1 MSALFSPLTLRGLT
15 LRNRIGVAPMC
26 QYSSIDGH
34 ANDWHLVHLGAFATG
49 GVGLVIS
56 EATAVVPEGRISPA
70 DLGIWSDAHVPML
83 RRITDFIQA
92 QGAVAGVQLA
102 HAGRKAST
110 KRPWEGSGMV
120 APADGGWEVVGPS
133 AIPFSPDYPQPRA
146 MSHADIVGVIEGFTT
161 AAHRALDAGFKVAE
175 VHAAHGYLLNQF
187 LSPLSNERTDEYGGS
202 FENRIRLT
210 CDVSAAVRAVWPE
223 AWPVFVR
230 ISATE
235 WADGGWTVA
244 DSVLLAQ
251 RLAALGVDL
260 IDTSSGGNVSHQRIE
275 VRPGYQVPFAAQ
287 LRREAGVPTAAVGLI
302 TDAAQAE
309 AIIASGDAD
318 MVLLAREMLRHPR
331 WALDAAQQLGAVG
344 DWPNQYV
351 RASNHLRRSR

>member
-1 MSALFSPLTLRGLT
+1 MSALFTPLALRALT

-26 QYSSIDGH
+26 QYSSVDGH

-83 RRITDFIQA
+83 RRITDFVHA
-92 QGAVAGVQLA
+92 QGAAAGIQLA

-110 KRPWEGSGMV
+110 KRPWDGSGMV
-120 APADGGWEVVGPS
+120 TPSEGGWQVLGPS
-133 AIPFSPDYPQPRA
+133 ALPFSPEYPQPRA
-146 MSHADIVGVIEGFTT
+146 MCGDEIAQVIEAFT
-161 AAHRALDAGFKVAE
+161 AAAQRALAAGFRVVE

-187 LSPLSNERTDEYGGS
+187 LSPLTNDRTDEYGGS

-210 CDVSAAVRAVWPE
+210 CDVSAAVRAVWPDE
-223 AWPVFVR
+223 WPVFVR

-235 WADGGWTVA
+235 WADGGWNID
-244 DSVLLAQ
+244 DSVQLAR
-251 RLAALGVDL
+251 RLAAVGVDL
-260 IDTSSGGNVSHQRIE
+260 IDTSSGGNVAHQRIE
-275 VRPGYQVPFAAQ
+275 VRPGYQVPFASQ
-287 LRREAGVPTAAVGLI
+287 IRREASIPTAAVGLI
-302 TDAAQAE
+302 TDSAQAD
-309 AIIASGDAD
+309 AIVAGGDAD
-318 MVLLAREMLRHPR
+318 LVLLAREMLRHPR
-331 WALDAAQQLGAVG
+331 WALQAARELGDAG

-351 RASNHLRRSR
+351 RASNPPRPGR

>member
-26 QYSSIDGH
+26 QYSSVDGH

-83 RRITDFIQA
+83 RRITDFIHA
-92 QGAVAGVQLA
+92 QGAVAGIQLA

-120 APADGGWEVVGPS
+120 APPDGGWEVVGPS

-146 MSHADIVGVIEGFTT
+146 MSLADIVGVIEGFTT
-161 AAHRALDAGFKVAE
+161 AAQRALDAGFKVAE

-187 LSPLSNERTDEYGGS
+187 LSPLTNERTDEYGGS

-210 CDVSAAVRAVWPE
+210 CEVSAAVRAVWPDE
-223 AWPVFVR
+223 WPLFVR

-244 DSVLLAQ
+244 DSVQLAQ

-287 LRREAGVPTAAVGLI
+287 IRREAGIPTAAVGLI

-309 AIIASGDAD
+309 AIVAGGDAD

-331 WALDAAQQLGAVG
+331 WALDAATALGEAG
-344 DWPNQYV
+344 SWPSQY
-351 RASNHLRRSR
+351 LRGQRRL